1 MNTCLNALLWAA
13 VIMGVAAAGA
23 WGAID
28 EDTTRTL
35 LIVLPVAGWMAVSG
49 RSGCV
54 RRKAAQ

>member
-13 VIMGVAAAGA
+13 VIMGVAAAGT
-23 WGAID
+23 WGEID

-35 LIVLPVAGWMAVSG
+35 LIVLPVAGWMAVSR